1 MSDQV
6 SATLAALHE
15 RASDLQR
22 TLSTA
27 EEGGRMHNWPAALS
41 HFQLLQQQLQLLTD
55 RAGDELL
62 QYQAVQP
69 HSLAA
74 EPGTIPALLSTF
86 RDPEREEA
94 LQRAATSAEGPLP
107 EGAAEA
113 HNQTL
118 RRTCANLA
126 SAARAAGLPGAGM
139 LRAGSAGADGDD
151 AAGAEAFKRQ
161 RRTH

>member
-1 MSDQV
+1 MTDQL
-6 SATLAALHE
+6 SATLASLHE

-22 TLSTA
+22 TLNTA

-41 HFQLLQQQLQLLTD
+41 HFQLLQQQMQLLTD

-62 QYQAVQP
+62 QHQAVQP
-69 HSLAA
+69 YSLTA

-94 LQRAATSAEGPLP
+94 LQRAAASAGAPLP

-118 RRTCANLA
+118 RKACANLA
-126 SAARAAGLPGAGM
+126 SAALAAGLPGAGM
-139 LRAGSAGADGDD
+139 LRATNAGGDGDD